1 MFIESMGGMACA
13 AAGLMAYAVRSR
25 SSSLFGP
32 SVWRGASDRAS
43 IALTFDDG
51 PSESTPELLSVLER
65 LVVGSVA
72 ITARAIAAADADL
85 TFMQWRVLLV
95 VGECEDGH
103 AVGEI
108 ATRIGAHASPA
119 SRVVS
124 RLKRR
129 GLVSTS
135 KREPD
140 KRVVCIRLTETGRNL
155 RARVLPYE
163 AQISPTCSRS
173 CR

>member
-1 MFIESMGGMACA
+1 MNED
-13 AAGLMAYAVRSR
+13 L
-25 SSSLFGP
+25 
-32 SVWRGASDRAS
+32 VW
-43 IALTFDDG
+43 
-51 PSESTPELLSVLER
+51 VLER

-72 ITARAIAAADADL
+72 ITARAIAAADAEL

-95 VGECEDGH
+95 VGERDAGQ

-129 GLVSTS
+129 GLVSTD
-135 KREPD
+135 KTDLD
-140 KRVVCIRLTETGRNL
+140 KRVVCVRLTDAGRDL
-155 RARVLPYE
+155 RTRVLEQRGRDLADVLGIVSMTPAE
-163 AQISPTCSRS
+163 SGALSRLAKAFEPFA
-173 CR
+173 

>member
-1 MFIESMGGMACA
+1 MRYTAPMN
-13 AAGLMAYAVRSR
+13 
-25 SSSLFGP
+25 
-32 SVWRGASDRAS
+32 
-43 IALTFDDG
+43 DDLVG
-51 PSESTPELLSVLER
+51 VLER

-72 ITARAIAAADADL
+72 ITTRAIAAAEAEL

-95 VGECEDGH
+95 VGECEDGQ

-129 GLVSTS
+129 GLVSTG
-135 KREPD
+135 KGDLD
-140 KRVVCIRLTETGRNL
+140 KRGVCVRLTAAGRDL
-155 RARVLPYE
+155 RARVLDLRRRDLADVLEVVSMTPEESE
-163 AQISPTCSRS
+163 ALARLAQAFEPFA
-173 CR
+173 

>member
-1 MFIESMGGMACA
+1 MTED
-13 AAGLMAYAVRSR
+13 LV
-25 SSSLFGP
+25 
-32 SVWRGASDRAS
+32 
-43 IALTFDDG
+43 
-51 PSESTPELLSVLER
+51 SVLER

-72 ITARAIAAADADL
+72 ITARAIAAADAEL

-155 RARVLPYE
+155 RARVLALRGTDIADVLEIVSMTPE
-163 AQISPTCSRS
+163 ESKALARLAQAFEPFA
-173 CR
+173 

>member
-1 MFIESMGGMACA
+1 MNE
-13 AAGLMAYAVRSR
+13 
-25 SSSLFGP
+25 
-32 SVWRGASDRAS
+32 
-43 IALTFDDG
+43 
-51 PSESTPELLSVLER
+51 ELVGVLER

-72 ITARAIAAADADL
+72 ITARAIASADAEL

-95 VGECEDGH
+95 VGECEDGQ

-129 GLVSTS
+129 GLASAD
-135 KREPD
+135 KGELD
-140 KRVVCIRLTETGRNL
+140 KRVVRVRLTEAGRDL
-155 RARVLPYE
+155 RARVLTLRGRDLADVLEVVSMTPEESE
-163 AQISPTCSRS
+163 ALARLAQAFEPFA
-173 CR
+173 

>member
-1 MFIESMGGMACA
+1 MREDLVG
-13 AAGLMAYAVRSR
+13 
-25 SSSLFGP
+25 
-32 SVWRGASDRAS
+32 
-43 IALTFDDG
+43 
-51 PSESTPELLSVLER
+51 VLER

-72 ITARAIAAADADL
+72 ITARAIATTDAEL

-95 VGECEDGH
+95 VGEREEGQ

-129 GLVSTS
+129 GLVSTD
-135 KREPD
+135 KGDLD
-140 KRVVCIRLTETGRNL
+140 KRVVRVQLTETGRNL
-155 RARVLPYE
+155 RTRVLEQRGRDLADVLEIVSMTPVESE
-163 AQISPTCSRS
+163 ALARLAQAFEPFT
-173 CR
+173 

>member
-1 MFIESMGGMACA
+1 MN
-13 AAGLMAYAVRSR
+13 
-25 SSSLFGP
+25 
-32 SVWRGASDRAS
+32 D
-43 IALTFDDG
+43 
-51 PSESTPELLSVLER
+51 ELVAVLER

-72 ITARAIAAADADL
+72 ITARAIAAADAEL

-95 VGECEDGH
+95 VGEREDGL

-129 GLVSTS
+129 GLVSTD
-135 KREPD
+135 KGDQD
-140 KRVVCIRLTETGRNL
+140 KRVVCVRLTEAGQAL
-155 RARVLPYE
+155 RTRVLELRGQDIARLIAQASMTPAEAAAIAKLARSFEPY
-163 AQISPTCSRS
+163 A
-173 CR
+173 

>member
-1 MFIESMGGMACA
+1 MN
-13 AAGLMAYAVRSR
+13 
-25 SSSLFGP
+25 
-32 SVWRGASDRAS
+32 
-43 IALTFDDG
+43 DDLVG
-51 PSESTPELLSVLER
+51 VLER

-95 VGECEDGH
+95 VGERDEGS

-129 GLVSTS
+129 GLVSTD
-135 KREPD
+135 KGDLD
-140 KRVVCIRLTETGRNL
+140 KRVVCVRLTEAGRDL
-155 RARVLPYE
+155 RARVLDTRGRDLADVLDIVSMTPAE
-163 AQISPTCSRS
+163 SATVARLAQAFEPFA
-173 CR
+173 